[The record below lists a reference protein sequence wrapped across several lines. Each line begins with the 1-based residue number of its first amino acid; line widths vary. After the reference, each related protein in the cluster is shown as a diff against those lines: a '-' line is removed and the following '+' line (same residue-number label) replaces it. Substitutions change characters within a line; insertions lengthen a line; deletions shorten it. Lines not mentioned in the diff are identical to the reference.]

1 MKKLFA
7 LSLSVVLSVMFTSA
21 VYAAEFPEEA
31 VPIGTSDEAVRI
43 TENII
48 GGILDEVYN
57 GLGYG
62 AASGRA
68 NTLIRQA
75 VENDEA
81 NGYGYAELSAISQN
95 SIRTI
100 IDIMQRPNVYQT
112 AETMLRPL
120 LSEQIAAIK
129 NGKDYSETVLEA
141 YIVIYPEYFSASQMF
156 VDQCYWETTTVDPA
170 ILATARKILHD
181 AK

>member
-1 MKKLFA
+1 MKKLFT
-7 LSLSVVLSVMFTSA
+7 LSLTVILSVMLSTTSI
-21 VYAAEFPEEA
+21 AADIPREA
-31 VPIGTSDEAVRI
+31 APLDASEQAIQT
-43 TENII
+43 TEKII
-48 GGILDEVYN
+48 GGILDEVFN

-62 AASGRA
+62 PASGRA
-68 NTLIRQA
+68 NTLIRHA
-75 VENDEA
+75 VAKGET
-81 NGYGYAELSAISQN
+81 NGCGYAELSAISQN

-141 YIVIYPEYFSASQMF
+141 YIVIYPEYFSVSQMF